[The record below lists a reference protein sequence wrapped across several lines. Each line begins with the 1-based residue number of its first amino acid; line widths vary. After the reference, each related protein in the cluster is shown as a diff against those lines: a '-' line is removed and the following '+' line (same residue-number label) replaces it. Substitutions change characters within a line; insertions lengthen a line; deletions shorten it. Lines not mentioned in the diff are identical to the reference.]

1 MDYLIGVA
9 SLTGVSL
16 ILRSKSSS
24 MTLSV
29 AATTYLYSSISNLQK
44 EFSNTSVLIFS
55 YGNGGFLI
63 SLKINYAYYILIVVG
78 SDQTY
83 TIPILSSSQPSVESL
98 SLSLNMSWPYFYLK
112 KCGKN
117 DGFKAIC
124 A

>member
-9 SLTGVSL
+9 SLTGVGL
-16 ILRSKSSS
+16 ILHSKSSS

-29 AATTYLYSSISNLQK
+29 AATTYLYGSISNLQK

-78 SDQTY
+78 SGQTY
-83 TIPILSSSQPSVESL
+83 TIPILSSS
-98 SLSLNMSWPYFYLK
+98 
-112 KCGKN
+112 
-117 DGFKAIC
+117 
-124 A
+124 